1 MLAAEDFVARCTT
14 FAITARVFFGLE
26 VGCIARWCAVMSDS
40 VPVAAT
46 RGRSTLSIGV
56 SRFEISV
63 LSSLVVIRRGG
74 KGNSGKG
81 SSDDNEDLHSV
92 KKNNKN
98 EHQSKGRQR
107 RNRPTRKLGW
117 KRALNFSRKQSMC
130 WGGFKERELVQRW
143 VSSSS
148 PKWLTGLD

>member
-40 VPVAAT
+40 VPIAAT

-74 KGNSGKG
+74 KGNGGKG

-92 KKNNKN
+92 KKNNKMSTKTRADN
-98 EHQSKGRQR
+98 GGIDLLENWDEKSFEFFKKTVDVLGRLQ
-107 RNRPTRKLGW
+107 G
-117 KRALNFSRKQSMC
+117 KRISRTLS
-130 WGGFKERELVQRW
+130 F
-143 VSSSS
+143 
-148 PKWLTGLD
+148 